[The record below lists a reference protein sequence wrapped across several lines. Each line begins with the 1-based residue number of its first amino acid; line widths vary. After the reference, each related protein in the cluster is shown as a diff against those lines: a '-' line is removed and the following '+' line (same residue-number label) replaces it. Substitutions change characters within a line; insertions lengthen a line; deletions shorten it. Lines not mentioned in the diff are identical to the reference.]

1 MKNITE
7 VLGDMYKNMVEFSE
21 NNLINVA
28 VKGQVMTDISTEDK
42 KKKI

>member
-28 VKGQVMTDISTEDK
+28 VEGQVMTDISTEDK